1 VALDEIED
9 ALPGVLGLGR
19 ELLRL
24 RSKKLCG
31 APS

>member
-1 VALDEIED
+1 MKAITLAHASSDTP
-9 ALPGVLGLGR
+9 AKSSWR
-19 ELLRL
+19 

>member
-1 VALDEIED
+1 VRRHASSD
-9 ALPGVLGLGR
+9 ASANSSCF
-19 ELLRL
+19 